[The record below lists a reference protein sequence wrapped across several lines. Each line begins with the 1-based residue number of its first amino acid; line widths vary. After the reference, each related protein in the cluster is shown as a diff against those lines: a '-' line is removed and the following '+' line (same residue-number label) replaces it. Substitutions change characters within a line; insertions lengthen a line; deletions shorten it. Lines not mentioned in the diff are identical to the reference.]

1 MIFLIL
7 VINSGLG
14 KWFGKT
20 FKASRLGRLVST
32 KTRCSSWWFKEVANT
47 VIAQRAKAA
56 EIKFFSLLVWI
67 QQKKK
72 MNEVGEDVSSF
83 PLWQREMF
91 RISLFLRKAE
101 QQHSLWHYVRKREN
115 AGSVPCSRL
124 TKAKQKICVE
134 NFLIAYFL
142 ANMEIPGNCLWW
154 GWKSLFQVERGMHHD
169 LSCTVSGFHTSALKE
184 RT

>member
-1 MIFLIL
+1 
-7 VINSGLG
+7 
-14 KWFGKT
+14 
-20 FKASRLGRLVST
+20 
-32 KTRCSSWWFKEVANT
+32 
-47 VIAQRAKAA
+47 
-56 EIKFFSLLVWI
+56 
-67 QQKKK
+67 

-142 ANMEIPGNCLWW
+142 ANMEIPGNCLW
-154 GWKSLFQVERGMHHD
+154 
-169 LSCTVSGFHTSALKE
+169 
-184 RT
+184 